1 MNKPKFQIGEKVY
14 HVTPD
19 SDQGIV
25 LDCRYSMRE
34 NAWSYVVTFGP
45 EKESLIYY
53 EDELSTSK
61 TF

>member
-1 MNKPKFQIGEKVY
+1 MNRPKFNIGDKIY
-14 HVTPD
+14 HITPE
-19 SDQGIV
+19 SDLGVV

-34 NAWSYVVTFGP
+34 NAWSYIVTFGA
-45 EKESLIYY
+45 EKESLLYY

>member
-1 MNKPKFQIGEKVY
+1 MIKPKFKIGQKVY

-19 SDQGIV
+19 SDQGVI
-25 LDCRYSMRE
+25 LDCIYYLRSDRWMYM
-34 NAWSYVVTFGP
+34 VTFGP
-45 EKESLIYY
+45 DKNPIEYY